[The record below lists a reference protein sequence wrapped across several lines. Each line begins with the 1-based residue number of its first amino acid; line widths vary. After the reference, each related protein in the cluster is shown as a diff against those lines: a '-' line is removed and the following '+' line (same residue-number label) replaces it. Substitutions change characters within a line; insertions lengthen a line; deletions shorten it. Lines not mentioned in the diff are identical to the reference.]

1 MSEILKLVKMD
12 LIIIKN
18 KSVLPFVFFMSVY
31 MFLGYIISPYA
42 VLSPVLFAGFMIQ
55 PIFSIDEQNDMS
67 RLYGSLPVS
76 RRNRAIA
83 RFMSAGLIT
92 AIALVISMIAAFH
105 SVEVGWFK
113 ELNPELYESY
123 CSMQLE
129 GITIGI
135 VACFIY
141 AIVCFILGIQ
151 YTLLYLF
158 GASKEAFTM
167 IATFLI
173 IMGFIIADELFF
185 DGKTM
190 DIFSN
195 VLSRVML
202 KSEMLFYI
210 VLYGASVGFLLICA
224 LISGLIMEKRE
235 I

>member
-1 MSEILKLVKMD
+1 
-12 LIIIKN
+12 
-18 KSVLPFVFFMSVY
+18 
-31 MFLGYIISPYA
+31 
-42 VLSPVLFAGFMIQ
+42 
-55 PIFSIDEQNDMS
+55 
-67 RLYGSLPVS
+67 
-76 RRNRAIA
+76 
-83 RFMSAGLIT
+83 
-92 AIALVISMIAAFH
+92 
-105 SVEVGWFK
+105 
-113 ELNPELYESY
+113 
-123 CSMQLE
+123 MQLE

-135 VACFIY
+135 VACYIY

-173 IMGFIIADELFF
+173 ILGFIIADELFF